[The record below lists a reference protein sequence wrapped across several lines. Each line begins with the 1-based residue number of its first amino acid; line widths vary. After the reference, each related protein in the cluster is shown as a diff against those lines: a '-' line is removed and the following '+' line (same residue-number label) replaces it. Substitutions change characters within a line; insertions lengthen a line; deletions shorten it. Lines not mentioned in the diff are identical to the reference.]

1 MELLVIM
8 AVPHLAAP
16 PQPIAHAARTR
27 RTNALAGLLA
37 FALACAILA
46 PGCGGQPLHYAN
58 LELVPDEEVVID
70 PSGQASAN
78 NMVRGPDGTIWIN
91 STTTHPGLFKSS
103 DRGKTWSSVPIRLED
118 IETPQYVS
126 GFTVTRSGTLWII
139 HQEPPDRS
147 GDTPYP
153 RDAFVSISRDHGA
166 TWTSTRLDFGR
177 FAPRAPQDPYT
188 KVDVAW
194 CHPNFIERPDGTV
207 MFSCSMRYPDWED
220 YRQPDQSRPGI
231 RDVMVRTTDD
241 GLTWGDPTI
250 VHPHATETAY
260 ALNPKQPNHI
270 LAATRI
276 QRHALPGEDP
286 EAIKKNLTGVPYPP
300 NIPWCY
306 KNGLILESMDG
317 GRTFE
322 EVSGGLLGF
331 GAYRWSVVW
340 TENDLVLLSS
350 NGGQEIGESTFDDSK
365 VVRISLDGGRTWA
378 DGTANGTPKVNQAR
392 EFTIIPDD
400 PASHCVSATIEVS
413 PNRFLTLRRFKSGD
427 RRLTGVFW
435 HLENR

>member
-1 MELLVIM
+1 MAKATRTHWTARISELMVF
-8 AVPHLAAP
+8 V
-16 PQPIAHAARTR
+16 
-27 RTNALAGLLA
+27 
-37 FALACAILA
+37 LACSIIFH
-46 PGCGGQPLHYAN
+46 GCGKDRLHYVN
-58 LELVPDEEVVID
+58 LELVLDEEVVID
-70 PSGQASAN
+70 PSGQTFAN

-103 DRGKTWSSVPIRLED
+103 DQGKTWSSVPIRLKD
-118 IETPQYVS
+118 IKLPQHIP
-126 GFTVTRSGTLWII
+126 GFTVTRSGQLWIV

-153 RDAFVSISRDHGA
+153 RDAFVSVSRDRGA
-166 TWTSTRLDFGR
+166 TWTSTRMDFGR

-188 KVDVAW
+188 KIDVAW

-220 YRQPDQSRPGI
+220 YRQSDQSRPGI
-231 RDVMVRTTDD
+231 RDVMIRTTDD
-241 GLTWGDPTI
+241 GLSWGDPTI

-260 ALNPKQPNHI
+260 ALNPNQPNHI

-286 EAIKKNLTGVPYPP
+286 EAIKKDLTGVPYPP

-306 KNGLILESMDG
+306 KNGLVLESMDG
-317 GRTFE
+317 GRTFQ
-322 EVSGGLLGF
+322 EVPGGLLGF

-340 TENDLVLLSS
+340 TEKDVVLLSS
-350 NGGQEIGESTFDDSK
+350 YGGQELGESTFDNSK
-365 VVRISLDGGRTWA
+365 VVRISLDGGQTWA
-378 DGTANGTPKVNQAR
+378 NDTATGTPKVNQAR
-392 EFTIIPDD
+392 EFTIIPND
-400 PASHCVSATIEVS
+400 PPSHCVSATIEVS
-413 PNRFLTLRRFKSGD
+413 PNRFLTLRRFKSQD
-427 RRLTGVFW
+427 QRLTGVFW